1 MKRALVILAAL
12 AALMAFGC
20 ERQQPA
26 KIMPDDTDNDIFA
39 EVAAKQNNL
48 FADFDRVESII
59 LEGVV
64 APSGL
69 GAGTGGEICHLTFG
83 TLPWRRQGGQLV
95 HQKATVHKRCS
106 EKEVDAIFEALSAY
120 SRYRIEGKLLESPE
134 GWDGAQIELVRIID
148 PDLNDPDLTKAVE
161 DLQKPIVYQDAQ
173 FGVFTL
179 DRRVNW
185 YEAETTWMG
194 SATRLSLDSE
204 DRSGEFPQE
213 AVEQARLL
221 WKDAK
226 RWGGEIRAHL
236 LKELLEL
243 KNDSWLEE
251 GEKEL
256 TADDFLR
263 RVSLSSV
270 TVYSDGSF
278 EFWFDDGDLFWGH
291 SIMVSGSIEGG
302 LDDAGIHG

>member
-1 MKRALVILAAL
+1 MKRALAILVAL
-12 AALMAFGC
+12 SALLAFGC
-20 ERQQPA
+20 ERQHPA
-26 KIMPDDTDNDIFA
+26 KIMPDDSDDDMFA
-39 EVAAKQNNL
+39 EVAAKQDKL
-48 FADFDRVESII
+48 FADFGRAEAIV

-69 GAGTGGEICHLTFG
+69 GAGTGGEICHLTFR
-83 TLPWRRQGGQLV
+83 TLPWKRQGGELV

-134 GWDGAQIELVRIID
+134 GWDGAQIELLRIID
-148 PDLNDPDLTKAVE
+148 PVLNDPDLKKAVE
-161 DLQKPIVYQDAQ
+161 DLQKPITYEDAQ

-179 DRRVNW
+179 DRLVNW
-185 YEAETTWMG
+185 YEAQTTWMG
-194 SATRLSLDSE
+194 AATRLSLDSE
-204 DRSGEFPQE
+204 NRSGKFPQE
-213 AVEQARLL
+213 TVEQARIL

-226 RWGGEIRAHL
+226 RWNGEIQSYM
-236 LKELLEL
+236 LKELLDL
-243 KNDSWLEE
+243 KNDNWFEE
-251 GEKEL
+251 GEKKL
-256 TADDFLR
+256 TPDDFLR
-263 RVSLSSV
+263 RISLASV

-278 EFWFDDGDLFWGH
+278 EFWYGDGDLFWGH

>member
-1 MKRALVILAAL
+1 MKRALAILAAL
-12 AALMAFGC
+12 TALLTLGC
-20 ERQQPA
+20 KPQQTA
-26 KIMPDDTDNDIFA
+26 KIMPNNSDDDIFA
-39 EVAAKQNNL
+39 EVAAKQDKL
-48 FADFDRVESII
+48 FADFGRAEAII

-83 TLPWRRQGGQLV
+83 TLPWRRQGGDLV

-106 EKEVDAIFEALSAY
+106 KKEVDAIFDALSAY

-148 PDLNDPDLTKAVE
+148 PDLNDPDLTRAIE
-161 DLQKPIVYQDAQ
+161 DLRKPIVYEDAQ

-185 YEAETTWMG
+185 YEAQTTWMG
-194 SATRLSLDSE
+194 AATRLSLDSE
-204 DRSGEFPQE
+204 DKSGEFPQE
-213 AVEQARLL
+213 TVEQARLL

-226 RWGGEIRAHL
+226 RWDGEIRAYM
-236 LKELLEL
+236 LKELLDL
-243 KNDSWLEE
+243 KNESWLEE
-251 GEKEL
+251 GEEKI
-256 TADDFLR
+256 TRDDFLR

-278 EFWFDDGDLFWGH
+278 EFWYDDGDLFWGH